1 MIYKILDKEEI
12 GELKEELSCGLPGTA
27 KIYYVIRNALD
38 DNLSGFEVVVDNWPK
53 WNCILLRPESS
64 DKVLN
69 YFKQTHICHTKSVSA
84 LKYFL
89 QRPGLIDWSQPINF
103 TGVPSDVIPVLSEVC
118 RKHGGQITSKE
129 SRLMYAW
136 SRPTPPDMPTIPDG
150 VTLSALKPE
159 HAKVLKSDWAKQ
171 SNADELEGYFRSVI
185 EKFESSCLLDKNGRI
200 LAYICMQYN
209 GSIAMIYVLPEF
221 RKEGYF
227 DILVSDLT
235 RKLLAKSD
243 IAYGFIP
250 SNDTSLINT
259 SRKLGF
265 EWVPQGNM
273 TWTRFTPNVPRKQ
286 QQRAAFESSPVG
298 DVFPEN
304 LDTLLKN
311 QLGVPL
317 VNI

>member
-1 MIYKILDKEEI
+1 M
-12 GELKEELSCGLPGTA
+12 
-27 KIYYVIRNALD
+27 
-38 DNLSGFEVVVDNWPK
+38 
-53 WNCILLRPESS
+53 
-64 DKVLN
+64 
-69 YFKQTHICHTKSVSA
+69 
-84 LKYFL
+84 
-89 QRPGLIDWSQPINF
+89 
-103 TGVPSDVIPVLSEVC
+103 
-118 RKHGGQITSKE
+118 
-129 SRLMYAW
+129 
-136 SRPTPPDMPTIPDG
+136 
-150 VTLSALKPE
+150 SALKPE

-227 DILVSDLT
+227 DILISDLT

-286 QQRAAFESSPVG
+286 QQRGAFESSPVG

>member
-1 MIYKILDKEEI
+1 MSGNWVYFIKLHIFKNNLEI
-12 GELKEELSCGLPGTA
+12 VFISND
-27 KIYYVIRNALD
+27 R
-38 DNLSGFEVVVDNWPK
+38 
-53 WNCILLRPESS
+53 
-64 DKVLN
+64 
-69 YFKQTHICHTKSVSA
+69 
-84 LKYFL
+84 
-89 QRPGLIDWSQPINF
+89 
-103 TGVPSDVIPVLSEVC
+103 
-118 RKHGGQITSKE
+118 
-129 SRLMYAW
+129 
-136 SRPTPPDMPTIPDG
+136 IPDG

-227 DILVSDLT
+227 DILISDLT

-286 QQRAAFESSPVG
+286 QQRTAFESSPVG

>member
-1 MIYKILDKEEI
+1 MHVFLKKIK
-12 GELKEELSCGLPGTA
+12 
-27 KIYYVIRNALD
+27 
-38 DNLSGFEVVVDNWPK
+38 
-53 WNCILLRPESS
+53 
-64 DKVLN
+64 
-69 YFKQTHICHTKSVSA
+69 KSFFISND
-84 LKYFL
+84 
-89 QRPGLIDWSQPINF
+89 R
-103 TGVPSDVIPVLSEVC
+103 
-118 RKHGGQITSKE
+118 
-129 SRLMYAW
+129 
-136 SRPTPPDMPTIPDG
+136 IPDG

-227 DILVSDLT
+227 DILISDLT

-286 QQRAAFESSPVG
+286 QQRGAFESSPVG

>member
-1 MIYKILDKEEI
+1 MQIFKNCFKI
-12 GELKEELSCGLPGTA
+12 
-27 KIYYVIRNALD
+27 
-38 DNLSGFEVVVDNWPK
+38 FFF
-53 WNCILLRPESS
+53 ILNDR
-64 DKVLN
+64 
-69 YFKQTHICHTKSVSA
+69 
-84 LKYFL
+84 
-89 QRPGLIDWSQPINF
+89 
-103 TGVPSDVIPVLSEVC
+103 
-118 RKHGGQITSKE
+118 
-129 SRLMYAW
+129 
-136 SRPTPPDMPTIPDG
+136 IPDG

-227 DILVSDLT
+227 DILISDLT

>member
-1 MIYKILDKEEI
+1 MSGNWVYFIKLHIFKNNLEI
-12 GELKEELSCGLPGTA
+12 VFISND
-27 KIYYVIRNALD
+27 R
-38 DNLSGFEVVVDNWPK
+38 
-53 WNCILLRPESS
+53 
-64 DKVLN
+64 
-69 YFKQTHICHTKSVSA
+69 
-84 LKYFL
+84 
-89 QRPGLIDWSQPINF
+89 
-103 TGVPSDVIPVLSEVC
+103 
-118 RKHGGQITSKE
+118 
-129 SRLMYAW
+129 
-136 SRPTPPDMPTIPDG
+136 IPDG

-227 DILVSDLT
+227 DILISDLT

-286 QQRAAFESSPVG
+286 QQRGAFESSPVG

>member
-1 MIYKILDKEEI
+1 M
-12 GELKEELSCGLPGTA
+12 LSNFFF
-27 KIYYVIRNALD
+27 I
-38 DNLSGFEVVVDNWPK
+38 
-53 WNCILLRPESS
+53 
-64 DKVLN
+64 
-69 YFKQTHICHTKSVSA
+69 
-84 LKYFL
+84 
-89 QRPGLIDWSQPINF
+89 LID
-103 TGVPSDVIPVLSEVC
+103 
-118 RKHGGQITSKE
+118 R
-129 SRLMYAW
+129 
-136 SRPTPPDMPTIPDG
+136 IPDG
-150 VTLSALKPE
+150 VTLSALEPE
-159 HAKVLKSDWAKQ
+159 HAKVLKNDWAKQ

-227 DILVSDLT
+227 DILISDLT

-250 SNDTSLINT
+250 FNDTSLINT
-259 SRKLGF
+259 SRKLGY

-286 QQRAAFESSPVG
+286 RQKAASESQVV

-317 VNI
+317 VNIWRGIFFLPKIVMNQDSISDFLCDYCYVDCYGLYTYLLFLFLFFFLNEQNVFHEDPKYLHVCYIFH

>member
-1 MIYKILDKEEI
+1 MAGNWVYFIKLHIFKNNLKIVFISND
-12 GELKEELSCGLPGTA
+12 
-27 KIYYVIRNALD
+27 R
-38 DNLSGFEVVVDNWPK
+38 
-53 WNCILLRPESS
+53 
-64 DKVLN
+64 
-69 YFKQTHICHTKSVSA
+69 
-84 LKYFL
+84 
-89 QRPGLIDWSQPINF
+89 
-103 TGVPSDVIPVLSEVC
+103 
-118 RKHGGQITSKE
+118 
-129 SRLMYAW
+129 
-136 SRPTPPDMPTIPDG
+136 IPDG

-159 HAKVLKSDWAKQ
+159 HAKFLKSDWAKQ

-227 DILVSDLT
+227 DILISDLT

-286 QQRAAFESSPVG
+286 QQRAAFESSSVG

>member
-12 GELKEELSCGLPGTA
+12 GQLKDELSLGLPGTA

-53 WNCILLRPESS
+53 WSCILLRPESS

-69 YFKQTHICHTKSVSA
+69 YFRQTHICHTKSVSA

-89 QRPGLIDWSQPINF
+89 QRPGLIDWTQPINF

-136 SRPTPPDMPTIPDG
+136 SRPTPPDMPAIPDG
-150 VTLSALKPE
+150 VTLSSLKPE

-171 SNADELEGYFRSVI
+171 SNADELEGYFKSVI

-227 DILVSDLT
+227 DILISDLT
-235 RKLLAKSD
+235 RKLLAKRD

-250 SNDTSLINT
+250 FNDTSLINT
-259 SRKLGF
+259 SRKLGY

-273 TWTRFTPNVPRKQ
+273 TWTRFTPNVSYKQ
-286 QQRAAFESSPVG
+286 RQKAASESQVG
-298 DVFPEN
+298 DVFAEN

-311 QLGVPL
+311 QLGVPF

>member
-1 MIYKILDKEEI
+1 MAGNWVYFIKLHIFKNNLKIVFISND
-12 GELKEELSCGLPGTA
+12 
-27 KIYYVIRNALD
+27 R
-38 DNLSGFEVVVDNWPK
+38 
-53 WNCILLRPESS
+53 
-64 DKVLN
+64 
-69 YFKQTHICHTKSVSA
+69 
-84 LKYFL
+84 
-89 QRPGLIDWSQPINF
+89 
-103 TGVPSDVIPVLSEVC
+103 
-118 RKHGGQITSKE
+118 
-129 SRLMYAW
+129 
-136 SRPTPPDMPTIPDG
+136 IPDG

-227 DILVSDLT
+227 DILISDLT

-273 TWTRFTPNVPRKQ
+273 TWTRFTPNVPRKHQ
-286 QQRAAFESSPVG
+286 QKAAFESSPVG